1 MTIDVYA
8 DVACP
13 WCYIGHARLRT
24 ALSERDD
31 LTPTIRWNP
40 FQLQPDMPAGGREW
54 RAFAEEKFGGWERAQ
69 QMFER
74 VEAAADQEGLS
85 VHFDRMTTAPNTAD
99 AHRLILWAQD
109 GGPDAAPIGES
120 PGERL
125 AESLYRAY
133 FEKGANVSDPDA
145 LVAAAEEAGC
155 DPDEARSLLD
165 GEAFAEAVDES
176 QQRAERLNIQGVPC
190 YVFGERYALAG
201 AQPPEKIHQAI
212 AAAQGAA
219 EEGAADADAP

>member
-13 WCYIGHARLRT
+13 WCYIGHARLHE
-24 ALSERDD
+24 ALNERDD
-31 LTPTIRWNP
+31 LTPEIRWNP
-40 FQLQPDMPAGGREW
+40 FQLQPDMPTGGREW

-74 VEAAADQEGLS
+74 VEEAADREGLS
-85 VHFDRMTTAPNTAD
+85 VNFDRMSTAPNTAD

-109 GGPDAAPIGES
+109 DGPDAAPIGES

-133 FEKGANVSDPDA
+133 FEEGANVSDPDA
-145 LVAAAEEAGC
+145 LVAAAEAAGC
-155 DPDEARSLLD
+155 DPDEARTLLD
-165 GEAFAEAVDES
+165 GEAFAEAVEES
-176 QQRAERLNIQGVPC
+176 QKRAERLNIQGVPC

-212 AAAQGAA
+212 EAAQGAA
-219 EEGAADADAP
+219 DAA